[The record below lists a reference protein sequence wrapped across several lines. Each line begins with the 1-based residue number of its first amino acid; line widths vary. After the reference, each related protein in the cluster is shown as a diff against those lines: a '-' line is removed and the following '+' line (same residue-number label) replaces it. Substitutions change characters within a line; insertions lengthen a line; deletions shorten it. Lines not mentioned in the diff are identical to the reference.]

1 MNAIAA
7 GQRSAWIA
15 IVLLALGLVAV
26 IGWQYRQTVEV
37 SVRSQR
43 EAGIAAQRLVEAQQ
57 RESLQLRAETI
68 AGSQAFVGY
77 VAQALGGALPGVPVD
92 TASILDLLEE
102 RRDQLGLADAAVLD
116 GQGSGMVATRAFAAS
131 RDLASD
137 PLVLQAI
144 EQQAFVTGLWR
155 EDDRLMLVGIRP
167 LAEDGS
173 SEGYLVVALPVDGP
187 LANAVSAVS
196 RLRVATVATTPE
208 GVRVFGSSLA
218 PDLQRELA
226 IALRAAGGNPSRVTL
241 SGVAYDVSS
250 APLLGAS
257 DTRWLTLASVDAARS
272 AAIPVLLSTVLVAL
286 LLLAVCVVFA
296 LQWRIRVV
304 RPAQALLSL
313 FDRASGGD
321 MHLHAVPQG
330 AAPLATLAVAFNAM
344 LQGLRRPVP
353 PEKRPA
359 DDSAEST
366 AWRAWG
372 KTAE

>member
-7 GQRSAWIA
+7 GQRRAWIA
-15 IVLLALGLVAV
+15 IVLLALGLAAV
-26 IGWQYRQTVEV
+26 IGWQYRQTVDAA
-37 SVRSQR
+37 VRGQR
-43 EAGIAAQRLVEAQQ
+43 EAGIAAQRLIEAQQ
-57 RESLQLRAETI
+57 RESLRLRAETI

-92 TASILDLLEE
+92 TRSILDLLEE

-116 GQGSGMVATRAFAAS
+116 GQGSGVVATRAFGAA

-187 LANAVSAVS
+187 LATAVSAVS

-208 GVRVFGSSLA
+208 GVRVFGSSLT
-218 PDLQRELA
+218 PELQRELA
-226 IALRAAGGNPSRVTL
+226 IALRAAGGTPRRVTL
-241 SGVAYDVSS
+241 SGVTYEVSS
-250 APLLGAS
+250 APLLGAR
-257 DTRWLTLASVDAARS
+257 DTRWLTLASLEAARS
-272 AAIPVLLSTVLVAL
+272 AALPLLLPTVLVAL
-286 LLLAVCVVFA
+286 LLLGICVA
-296 LQWRIRVV
+296 LTLQWRARVV
-304 RPAQALLSL
+304 RPAQALLAL
-313 FDRASGGD
+313 FDRAAGGD
-321 MHLHAVPQG
+321 MHLHAVPRG
-330 AAPLATLAVAFNAM
+330 AAPLATLAIAFNAM
-344 LQGLRRPVP
+344 LQGLRRPLPPAVP
-353 PEKRPA
+353 AAPRVA
-359 DDSAEST
+359 AST

-372 KTAE
+372 KSAE